1 MSIAEELAKKWF
13 RSGPHADNDSRNL
26 VADERARCVAAIDE
40 ALERAKQ
47 EVENVGRLAV
57 VGEVGREAC
66 KLAAERIEAL

>member
-1 MSIAEELAKKWF
+1 MSIAEELAAKW
-13 RSGPHADNDSRNL
+13 
-26 VADERARCVAAIDE
+26 VDEGRDPWAYTEDAIDE